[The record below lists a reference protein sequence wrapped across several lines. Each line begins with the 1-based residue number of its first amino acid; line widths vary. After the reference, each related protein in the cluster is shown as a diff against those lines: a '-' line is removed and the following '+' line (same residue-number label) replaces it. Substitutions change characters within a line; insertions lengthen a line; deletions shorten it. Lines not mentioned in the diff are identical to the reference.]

1 MSIETLN
8 CPMCGAP
15 TTSDTGQCEHCGA
28 RLAKVACPSCFGLIF
43 QGAKF
48 CSHCGAAVERTEV
61 DQAGSAPCPR
71 CRTVMKSVVVGPTKM
86 QECPKCEGL
95 WLDAATAEQIY
106 AERERQVSVLQ
117 GVNPTTVRTGAVED
131 RVQYLPCPV
140 CRKLMNRVN
149 FAHYSNVIV
158 DICKG
163 HGTWFDR
170 DELRRVIEF
179 IRAGGLDQARTRE
192 LADLNEQKR
201 QLSAEQRPTPCLSN
215 PSDEDFG
222 FNRHEGIST
231 VVDALMDWL
240 R

>member
-15 TTSDTGQCEHCGA
+15 TSSEAAQCEHCGA
-28 RLAKVACPSCFGLIF
+28 RLAKVACPSCFGLIY

-48 CSHCGAAVERTEV
+48 CSHCGAAVESSEV
-61 DQAGSAPCPR
+61 DQAKSAPCPR
-71 CRTVMKSVVVGPTKM
+71 CRTVMKTVAVGPTAM

-95 WLDAATAEQIY
+95 WVDAATVEHIY

-117 GVNPTTVRTGAVED
+117 VVDPTLVPVGGVED
-131 RVQYLPCPV
+131 KVQYLPCPV

-149 FAHYSNVIV
+149 FAHYSNVVV

-192 LADLNEQKR
+192 LTDLNERQR
-201 QLSAEQRPTPCLSN
+201 QLSAEQRPTPCMSDS
-215 PSDEDFG
+215 SDEDFHL
-222 FNRHEGIST
+222 NRHQGVSML
-231 VVDALMDWL
+231 VDAVMDWL

>member
-1 MSIETLN
+1 
-8 CPMCGAP
+8 
-15 TTSDTGQCEHCGA
+15 
-28 RLAKVACPSCFGLIF
+28 
-43 QGAKF
+43 
-48 CSHCGAAVERTEV
+48 
-61 DQAGSAPCPR
+61 
-71 CRTVMKSVVVGPTKM
+71 MKSVTIGPTAM

-95 WLDAATAEQIY
+95 WVDAATIERIY
-106 AERERQVSVLQ
+106 AERERQVSLLQ
-117 GVNPTTVRTGAVED
+117 VVDPTVVPAVAVED
-131 RVQYLPCPV
+131 KVQYLPCPV

-192 LADLNEQKR
+192 LADLNERHR
-201 QLSAEQRPTPCLSN
+201 QLSAEERPTPIMTNS
-215 PSDEDFG
+215 SDEDFDL
-222 FNRHEGIST
+222 NRHQGVST
-231 VVDALMDWL
+231 LVNALMDWL